1 MTKRTNKKTTVA
13 KRFRAILL
21 VALML
26 VTVVPNTTMVYAA
39 ANAVVA
45 EDNGKLQTL
54 GNFRHWETLRF
65 RFRTEL

>member
-13 KRFRAILL
+13 KRFGAILL

-45 EDNGKLQTL
+45 EDNK
-54 GNFRHWETLRF
+54 
-65 RFRTEL
+65 EL